1 MAALWREMLCSSGH
15 DTTREDESLLRAVQ
29 HLNPRR
35 GAAGAGEDPQETG
48 SRMDIT
54 AEHST
59 TAARYAYD
67 ISISHVAT
75 PEQLDAT
82 KRNTYLQ
89 MCQAVGVQLVPVV
102 FSTHGAWSR
111 GVADDL
117 KRIARMKEM
126 MDGQIPASI
135 FKHHWSQVI
144 AIHLARVTARSM
156 NSAII
161 SLRKDSDLQRGRVFA
176 AALEDYMINERRS
189 GRYEV

>member
-1 MAALWREMLCSSGH
+1 ML
-15 DTTREDESLLRAVQ
+15 D
-29 HLNPRR
+29 R
-35 GAAGAGEDPQETG
+35 G
-48 SRMDIT
+48 MDIT

-67 ISISHVAT
+67 ISISHVST
-75 PEQLDAT
+75 PEQLDAK

-117 KRIARMKEM
+117 KRIDRLQET
-126 MDGQIPASI
+126 MDGQIPAAL
-135 FKHHWSQVI
+135 FKLHWSQVI
-144 AIHLARVTARSM
+144 AIHLARITARSM
-156 NSAII
+156 TSAII
-161 SLRKDSDLQRGRVFA
+161 SLRKEGDLRRGRVFA

-189 GRYEV
+189 GRFEV

>member
-1 MAALWREMLCSSGH
+1 
-15 DTTREDESLLRAVQ
+15 
-29 HLNPRR
+29 
-35 GAAGAGEDPQETG
+35 
-48 SRMDIT
+48 MDIT

-102 FSTHGAWSR
+102 FSTHGAWAR

-117 KRIARMKEM
+117 KRIARMQEM
-126 MDGQIPASI
+126 MDGQIPAAI
-135 FKHHWSQVI
+135 FKRHWSQVI

-161 SLRKDSDLQRGRVFA
+161 SLRKDSDLQRPCIRGGVVGELHERTTKRKIRG
-176 AALEDYMINERRS
+176 LERPPK
-189 GRYEV
+189 

>member
-1 MAALWREMLCSSGH
+1 
-15 DTTREDESLLRAVQ
+15 
-29 HLNPRR
+29 
-35 GAAGAGEDPQETG
+35 
-48 SRMDIT
+48 MDIT
-54 AEHST
+54 EAEHST

-89 MCQAVGVQLVPVV
+89 MCQEVGVQLVPMV
-102 FSTHGAWSR
+102 FLSTHEHGAGAWSR

-117 KRIARMKEM
+117 KRIARMQEM
-126 MDGQIPASI
+126 MDGQIPAAI
-135 FKHHWSQVI
+135 FKLHWSQVI

-176 AALEDYMINERRS
+176 AALEDYTINERRS